1 VIHNLKH
8 VSRNLQCKK
17 GNREKSEAW
26 GGKRGDTMT
35 VQLLVK
41 DVMAKPVTI
50 SKSQSVNEALDKM
63 LNENIDPLIVL
74 ASHQVV
80 GTVSR
85 KSIADKLGSKNRAPI
100 STAKIHVASSLE
112 ENIPSVFPQ
121 QEISD
126 VIPFLKQYK
135 LVVVHDNDKRL
146 IGQVGYGEVLRVLQP
161 KGSIEEAME
170 PAHTIDANERLSHLQ
185 VRMAEHN
192 ISRFVVT
199 EGEKIS
205 GIVTE
210 TDLAISLRKFREKV
224 EDRHQDFRFHN
235 ILIRTIMTT
244 PILTIDRSAK
254 IPDVVGMMLKKNIS
268 SVPVVDKGNLV
279 GIITRRSLV
288 NAL

>member
-1 VIHNLKH
+1 VHLKKETGRK
-8 VSRNLQCKK
+8 VRQGKQ
-17 GNREKSEAW
+17 
-26 GGKRGDTMT
+26 GGIMA

-50 SKSQSVNEALDKM
+50 SKSQSINEALDKM
-63 LNENIDPLIVL
+63 LNENCDPLIVL

-85 KSIADKLGSKNRAPI
+85 KSIADKLGSKHKAPI

-121 QEISD
+121 QEIS
-126 VIPFLKQYK
+126 VIVPLLKKHK
-135 LVVVHDNDKRL
+135 LVVVHDSDQRL
-146 IGQVGYGEVLRVLQP
+146 IGQVGYGELLRVLQP
-161 KGSIEEAME
+161 RGSIDGVME
-170 PAHTIDANERLSHLQ
+170 PAHTIDADERLSHLQ
-185 VRMAEHN
+185 ALMAEHTL
-192 ISRFVVT
+192 SRFVVT

-210 TDLAISLRKFREKV
+210 TDLAISLRKFREKI

-235 ILIRTIMTT
+235 ILVRTIMTT
-244 PILTIDRSAK
+244 PVLTIDRNTK
-254 IPDVVGMMLKKNIS
+254 IAEVVSLMLKKNIS
-268 SVPVVDKGNLV
+268 SIPVVDKGNLA

>member
-1 VIHNLKH
+1 M
-8 VSRNLQCKK
+8 
-17 GNREKSEAW
+17 A
-26 GGKRGDTMT
+26 

-41 DVMAKPVTI
+41 YVMAKPVTI
-50 SKSQSVNEALDKM
+50 SKSQSINEALDKM
-63 LNENIDPLIVL
+63 LNENSDPLIVL
-74 ASHQVV
+74 ASHHVV

-85 KSIADKLGSKNRAPI
+85 KSIADKLGSKHKAPI

-112 ENIPSVFPQ
+112 ENIPSVSPK

-126 VIPFLKQYK
+126 VIPLLKKHK
-135 LVVVHDNDKRL
+135 LVVVHDNDQRL
-146 IGQVGYGEVLRVLQP
+146 IGQVGYGELLRVLQP
-161 KGSIEEAME
+161 KGSIDGVIE
-170 PAHTIDANERLSHLQ
+170 PAPTIDADERLSRLQ
-185 VRMAEHN
+185 ALMAEHN

-210 TDLAISLRKFREKV
+210 TDLAVSLRKFREKI

-235 ILIRTIMTT
+235 ILVRTIMTT
-244 PILTIDRSAK
+244 PVLTIDRNSK
-254 IPDVVGMMLKKNIS
+254 IADVVSMMLKKNIS
-268 SVPVVDKGNLV
+268 SIPVVDKGNLV

>member
-1 VIHNLKH
+1 MMH
-8 VSRNLQCKK
+8 VRGDMHRKK
-17 GNREKSEAW
+17 GNVERSEA
-26 GGKRGDTMT
+26 GEGKRRGTMT

-50 SKSQSVNEALDKM
+50 SKSQSINEALDKM

-85 KSIADKLGSKNRAPI
+85 KSIADKLGSKNKAPI

-112 ENIPSVFPQ
+112 ENIPSVFPHQ
-121 QEISD
+121 AIEV
-126 VIPFLKQYK
+126 VIPFLKQHK
-135 LVVVHDNDKRL
+135 LVAVHDNDQRL
-146 IGQVGYGEVLRVLQP
+146 VGQVGYGEVLRVLQP
-161 KGSIEEAME
+161 KGSIEGAME

-185 VRMAEHN
+185 ALMAGHN

-199 EGEKIS
+199 EAEKIC

-210 TDLAISLRKFREKV
+210 TDLAISLRKFRERV

-244 PILTIDRSAK
+244 PILTTDRNAK

-268 SVPVVDKGNLV
+268 SVPVVDKGKLV
-279 GIITRRSLV
+279 GIITRQSLV

>member
-1 VIHNLKH
+1 M
-8 VSRNLQCKK
+8 
-17 GNREKSEAW
+17 A
-26 GGKRGDTMT
+26 

-50 SKSQSVNEALDKM
+50 SKSQSINEALDKM
-63 LNENIDPLIVL
+63 LNENSDPLIVL

-85 KSIADKLGSKNRAPI
+85 KSIADKLGSKHKATI

-121 QEISD
+121 QEISV
-126 VIPFLKQYK
+126 VIPLLKRHK
-135 LVVVHDNDKRL
+135 LVVVHDSDQRL
-146 IGQVGYGEVLRVLQP
+146 IGQVGYGELLRVLQP
-161 KGSIEEAME
+161 RGNIDGTME
-170 PAHTIDANERLSHLQ
+170 PAHTIDADERLSHLQ
-185 VRMAEHN
+185 ALMAEHN

-210 TDLAISLRKFREKV
+210 TDLAVSLRKFREKI

-235 ILIRTIMTT
+235 VLVRTIMAT
-244 PILTIDRSAK
+244 PILTIDRNTK
-254 IPDVVGMMLKKNIS
+254 IADVISMMLKKNIS
-268 SVPVVDKGNLV
+268 SIPIVDKGKLV

-288 NAL
+288 QAL

>member
-1 VIHNLKH
+1 MMV
-8 VSRNLQCKK
+8 
-17 GNREKSEAW
+17 
-26 GGKRGDTMT
+26 
-35 VQLLVK
+35 
-41 DVMAKPVTI
+41 KPVTI

-85 KSIADKLGSKNRAPI
+85 KSIADKLGSKNRSPI

-126 VIPFLKQYK
+126 VIPLLKQYK
-135 LVVVHDNDKRL
+135 LVAVHDNEGRL
-146 IGQVGYGEVLRVLQP
+146 IGQIGYGEVLRVLQP
-161 KGSIEEAME
+161 TGSAEGAME
-170 PAHTIDANERLSHLQ
+170 PAHTIDVNERLSHLQ
-185 VRMAEHN
+185 ARMAEHN

-199 EGEKIS
+199 EGKKIS

-254 IPDVVGMMLKKNIS
+254 ITDVVGMMLKKNIS
-268 SVPVVDKGNLV
+268 TVPIVDRGNLV

>member
-1 VIHNLKH
+1 M
-8 VSRNLQCKK
+8 
-17 GNREKSEAW
+17 A
-26 GGKRGDTMT
+26 

-50 SKSQSVNEALDKM
+50 SKSQSINEALDKM
-63 LNENIDPLIVL
+63 LNENSDPLIVL

-85 KSIADKLGSKNRAPI
+85 KSIADKLGSKHKAPI

-112 ENIPSVFPQ
+112 ENIPSVSPQ
-121 QEISD
+121 QEIS
-126 VIPFLKQYK
+126 VVVPLLKKHK
-135 LVVVHDNDKRL
+135 LVVVHDSDQRL
-146 IGQVGYGEVLRVLQP
+146 IGQVGYGELLRVLQP
-161 KGSIEEAME
+161 KGSIDGVTE
-170 PAHTIDANERLSHLQ
+170 PASTIDADERLSRLQ
-185 VRMAEHN
+185 ALMAEHPL
-192 ISRFVVT
+192 SRFVVT

-210 TDLAISLRKFREKV
+210 TDLAVSLRKFREKI

-235 ILIRTIMTT
+235 ILVRTIMTT
-244 PILTIDRSAK
+244 PVLTIDRNTK
-254 IPDVVGMMLKKNIS
+254 IADVVSMMLKKNIS
-268 SVPVVDKGNLV
+268 SIPVVDKGNLV

>member
-1 VIHNLKH
+1 M
-8 VSRNLQCKK
+8 
-17 GNREKSEAW
+17 A
-26 GGKRGDTMT
+26 

-50 SKSQSVNEALDKM
+50 SKSQSINEALDKM
-63 LNENIDPLIVL
+63 LNESSDPLIVL
-74 ASHQVV
+74 ANHQVV

-85 KSIADKLGSKNRAPI
+85 KSIADKLGSKHKATI

-121 QEISD
+121 QEISV
-126 VIPFLKQYK
+126 VIPLLKRHK
-135 LVVVHDNDKRL
+135 LVVVHDSDQRL
-146 IGQVGYGEVLRVLQP
+146 IGQVGYGELLRVLQP
-161 KGSIEEAME
+161 RGNIDGTME
-170 PAHTIDANERLSHLQ
+170 PAHTIDADERLSHLQ
-185 VRMAEHN
+185 ALMAEHN

-210 TDLAISLRKFREKV
+210 TDLAVSLRKFREKI

-235 ILIRTIMTT
+235 VLVRTIMAT
-244 PILTIDRSAK
+244 PILTIDRNTK
-254 IPDVVGMMLKKNIS
+254 IADVISMMLKKNIS
-268 SVPVVDKGNLV
+268 SIPVVDKGKLV

-288 NAL
+288 QAL

>member
-1 VIHNLKH
+1 M
-8 VSRNLQCKK
+8 
-17 GNREKSEAW
+17 A
-26 GGKRGDTMT
+26 

-50 SKSQSVNEALDKM
+50 SKSQSINEALDKM
-63 LNENIDPLIVL
+63 LNENSDPLIVL

-85 KSIADKLGSKNRAPI
+85 KSIADKLGSKHKATI

-121 QEISD
+121 QEISV
-126 VIPFLKQYK
+126 VIPLLKRHK
-135 LVVVHDNDKRL
+135 LVVVHDSDQRL
-146 IGQVGYGEVLRVLQP
+146 IGQVGYGELLRVLQP
-161 KGSIEEAME
+161 RGSIDGTME
-170 PAHTIDANERLSHLQ
+170 PAHTIDADERLSHLQ
-185 VRMAEHN
+185 ALMAEHN

-210 TDLAISLRKFREKV
+210 TDLAVSLRKFREKI

-235 ILIRTIMTT
+235 VLVRTIMAT
-244 PILTIDRSAK
+244 PILTIDRNTK
-254 IPDVVGMMLKKNIS
+254 IADVISMMLKKNIS
-268 SVPVVDKGNLV
+268 SIPVVDKGKLV
-279 GIITRRSLV
+279 GIITRLSLV
-288 NAL
+288 QAL

>member
-1 VIHNLKH
+1 M
-8 VSRNLQCKK
+8 
-17 GNREKSEAW
+17 A
-26 GGKRGDTMT
+26 

-63 LNENIDPLIVL
+63 LNENTDPLIVL
-74 ASHQVV
+74 ASHHVV

-85 KSIADKLGSKNRAPI
+85 KSIADKLGSKHKATI

-112 ENIPSVFPQ
+112 EDIPSVFPQ
-121 QEISD
+121 QDISV
-126 VIPFLKQYK
+126 VIPLLKKHK
-135 LVVVHDNDKRL
+135 LVAVYDSDKRL
-146 IGQVGYGEVLRVLQP
+146 IGQVGYGELLRVMQP
-161 KGSIEEAME
+161 KGSVDGAME

-185 VRMAEHN
+185 ALMEERN

-199 EGEKIS
+199 EGENIR

-210 TDLAISLRKFREKV
+210 TDLAVSLRKFREKI

-235 ILIRTIMTT
+235 IIVRSIMTT
-244 PILTIDRSAK
+244 PILTINRNTK
-254 IPDVVGMMLKKNIS
+254 IADVVNLMLKNNIS
-268 SVPVVDKGNLV
+268 SIPVVDKGRLA

-288 NAL
+288 NVL

>member
-1 VIHNLKH
+1 
-8 VSRNLQCKK
+8 
-17 GNREKSEAW
+17 
-26 GGKRGDTMT
+26 MT

-41 DVMAKPVTI
+41 DVMTKPVTI

-85 KSIADKLGSKNRAPI
+85 KSIADKLGSKNKAPI

-112 ENIPSVFPQ
+112 EKIPSVFPQ
-121 QEISD
+121 QEIG
-126 VIPFLKQYK
+126 VVVPLLKQHK
-135 LVVVHDNDKRL
+135 LVAVHDKDQRL
-146 IGQVGYGEVLRVLQP
+146 VGQIGYGELLRVLQP
-161 KGSIEEAME
+161 KGSIEGAME

-185 VRMAEHN
+185 ARMAEYN

-199 EGEKIS
+199 EAQKIS

-244 PILTIDRSAK
+244 PIVTIDRSAK

-268 SVPVVDKGNLV
+268 SVPVVDKGHLV
-279 GIITRRSLV
+279 GIITRQSLV